1 MRHAAAEP
9 LGAGS
14 RPSDMATP
22 ELIYLILA
30 TLVLIAILG
39 TLAPEA

>member
-1 MRHAAAEP
+1 MRRNRERRNERH
-9 LGAGS
+9 GG
-14 RPSDMATP
+14 MATP

-39 TLAPEA
+39 MLAPEA